1 MSKSLPRCSMLCKDG
16 TQCGRRV
23 SDGSN
28 PPVCHVHQQVAAG
41 QPVGALTEP
50 AEIDEMRILKR
61 LANDKNPQ
69 VRLRAV
75 DQLLS
80 WQSKQLTCPAC
91 AARSE
96 HDEELAERLA
106 AASDEDKERASALL
120 REGLVLLSL
129 REPEMPPP

>member
-1 MSKSLPRCSMLCKDG
+1 MSKSLPRCSMRCKDG

-23 SDGSN
+23 SDDSN
-28 PPVCHVHQQVAAG
+28 PPTCHVHAALAAG
-41 QPVGALTEP
+41 QPVSPLTEP
-50 AEIDEMRILKR
+50 AEIDEIRILKR

-91 AARSE
+91 AARR
-96 HDEELAERLA
+96 ERDTRHVAILA
-106 AASDEDKERASALL
+106 AASDEDKSRA
-120 REGLVLLSL
+120 LVLM
-129 REPEMPPP
+129 REARVILGVRES